1 MNKLSANVISQ
12 QLPSSFPYSKAVF
25 YASIILNTWQM
36 ADLHDYVLSQDI
48 QDNVNISVND
58 D

>member
-1 MNKLSANVISQ
+1 
-12 QLPSSFPYSKAVF
+12 
-25 YASIILNTWQM
+25 M

-58 D
+58 DWNSICETVFFSNHP